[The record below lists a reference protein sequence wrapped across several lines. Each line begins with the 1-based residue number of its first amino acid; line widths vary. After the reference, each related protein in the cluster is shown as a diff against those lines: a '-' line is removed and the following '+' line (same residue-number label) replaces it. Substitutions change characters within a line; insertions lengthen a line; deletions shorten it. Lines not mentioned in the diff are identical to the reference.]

1 MTFKPKTIQQK
12 SLILSDSGTQ
22 RTYITKELKEK
33 LNLVPFNKEKIAIN
47 AFDSTESKV
56 QNIEVVK
63 LVVIGARKNVYVE
76 ALVIQ
81 KICSNL
87 YNQYSNSVI
96 SNIYPHLKNL
106 KIAQKSDKACVKVD
120 ISIGLIIT
128 MS

>member
-12 SLILSDSGTQ
+12 SLILSDSGAQ

-47 AFDSTESKV
+47 AFASTESKI

-63 LVVIGARKNVYVE
+63 FIVIGARKNVYVE
-76 ALVIQ
+76 ALVIP

-87 YNQYSNSVI
+87 YNQYSNC
-96 SNIYPHLKNL
+96 NFKHLSSFEKLENC
-106 KIAQKSDKACVKVD
+106 SKVRQ
-120 ISIGLIIT
+120 SLC
-128 MS
+128 